1 MSSGKEMMMD
11 TVSVCLL
18 GEFSE
23 HLEDGRITED
33 EINNVIQMIQHTVN
47 ILKLEITDPV
57 DMQ

>member
-18 GEFSE
+18 GDFSE

-33 EINNVIQMIQHTVN
+33 EINTVIQMIQHTVN

>member
-33 EINNVIQMIQHTVN
+33 EINNVIQLIQHTVN

-57 DMQ
+57 CMQ